1 MYIYIPKNETSLFP
15 EMCARKLYKPT
26 LRLYGVINIFLYAIL
41 IQRNE
46 LNKNL
51 NVFLILHIGLAT
63 VSINFL
69 LILIF

>member
-1 MYIYIPKNETSLFP
+1 MKPVCFLRRARS
-15 EMCARKLYKPT
+15 MCATYKPT
-26 LRLYGVINIFLYAIL
+26 LRLGVINILLYAIL

-51 NVFLILHIGLAT
+51 NVFLILHIDLAT